1 VTVATLADP
10 PTVSPGDTFQLVV
23 RVRIASGYHIYSTKA
38 SEGSFS
44 PTSLTFILPDELAF
58 AGDWVFP
65 PPIITQTGESVYRD
79 SVLFRRQVK
88 VQLNAVPKQ
97 LSIKGE
103 LLCQAC
109 NPDLCFP
116 ARKLPISA
124 SVAVVSK
131 TKK

>member
-1 VTVATLADP
+1 MLAAPSTVN
-10 PTVSPGDTFQLVV
+10 PGDTFQLAV

-38 SEGSFS
+38 PEGPFS
-44 PTSLTFILPDELAF
+44 QTSLTFTLPDELTF
-58 AGDWVFP
+58 SGDWVVP
-65 PPIITQTGESVYRD
+65 PPIITQTGESVYRE
-79 SVLFRRQVK
+79 SVLFYRTIK
-88 VQLNAVPKQ
+88 VQLNAAPKQ

-124 SVAVVSK
+124 SVTVVSK
-131 TKK
+131 PNK

>member
-1 VTVATLADP
+1 
-10 PTVSPGDTFQLVV
+10 LVV

-38 SEGSFS
+38 SEGPFS
-44 PTSLTFILPDELAF
+44 HTSLTFILPDELVF
-58 AGDWVFP
+58 AGDWVVP
-65 PPIITQTGESVYRD
+65 PPTITQAGESVYRD
-79 SVLFRRQVK
+79 SILFRRPVK
-88 VQLNAVPKQ
+88 VGLNAGPKQ

-109 NPDLCFP
+109 NQDLCFP